1 MSLTSSLQRIVTAKE
16 NIRQAIIAKGVSV
29 SEEASIVDYPGY
41 IGNID
46 TSGTVPSGTISI
58 TDNGTYDVT
67 NYASASVNVA
77 TSAAISGVDPI
88 YWKQIGETT
97 FMPLIMPFS
106 IENVNIV
113 SSTTTDVEGIVVIL
127 TDSAE

>member
-1 MSLTSSLQRIVTAKE
+1 MSLTSSVQRIVDAKE
-16 NIRQAIIAKGVSV
+16 AIRQAIESKGVTV
-29 SEEASIVDYPGY
+29 SESESITTYPGY

-67 NYASASVNVA
+67 DYASASVNVP

-88 YWKQIGETT
+88 YWKQLGTGFVPE
-97 FMPLIMPFS
+97 IMPFS

-113 SSTTTDVEGIVVIL
+113 SSTATDVEGIVVIL
-127 TDSAE
+127 TDSVE